1 MIARS
6 TPQLPLALRHEPD
19 FSRDSFMGG
28 PSNSAALALVEA
40 WPNWPAAV
48 VILSGPGGSGKTHL
62 AHIWAERSGAEF
74 LDPARLAAGSTLAGL
89 PRRGVILEDIDPD
102 NVPEQALFHLINS
115 AKEAGI
121 DLLIT
126 SARPAQEWQIAL
138 PDLRSRLRLAT
149 PAALMHPDEDL
160 LRRALVKLFADRQL
174 VIDKPVLDYLLARM
188 ERSLAAAVEVVSAVD
203 REALASGRPI
213 TRRLAAAVLPSVAE
227 NAGEFTGPQ

>member
-1 MIARS
+1 VIARP

-19 FSRDSFMGG
+19 FGRDSFMAG

-74 LDPARLAAGSTLAGL
+74 LDGARLAGSAPAGL
-89 PRRGVILEDIDPD
+89 PRRGLVLEDIDPD

-126 SARPAQEWQIAL
+126 SARPAQDWQVAL
-138 PDLRSRLRLAT
+138 PDLRSRLRLAA
-149 PAALMHPDEDL
+149 PAVLMHPDEDL